1 MKRRITKQIKV
12 GKVGIGSDYPI
23 SVQSMTTTKTR
34 NTDETIQQVYELANN
49 GADIV
54 RVTCNDIEAA
64 KSLVNISTRSPVPI
78 IADIHFQ
85 YKLALA
91 AIEAGV
97 QGLRL
102 NPGNIRNE
110 KHIKAVAKEALL
122 ANVPIRI
129 GVNAGSLDKDI
140 SKKYGDSTPKALV
153 ESALKE
159 LKYLEEVEFHN
170 IKISVKHSNVPLMI
184 ESYRLLSEKVD
195 YPLHLG
201 VTEAG
206 PLPGGLIKSVSG
218 ISTLLSEGIG
228 DTIRFSFINHMF
240 AKWIKS
246 HRDLPMLINQW
257 ANVVRWEM
265 RTRLFLRTSEFL
277 WQEGHTAHKTQEEA
291 TSEALQMLDIYAEF
305 AENAAGVSV
314 VKGIKSANERF
325 AGATTTYSIEAMMK
339 DKKALQAGTS
349 HELGQNFSKA
359 FEIQYSD
366 ENNEL
371 QHPFQTSWGVSTRLI
386 GMIIM
391 AHGDDKGLQLPPKL
405 APTQSVLIPIIPNED
420 SKSVVLETVN
430 KLHEELRESYRMKID
445 DRDNISP
452 GFKFNEWELK
462 GVPLRIEIGPKDIEK
477 NSVVFSRRDGVDGKN
492 SISINEVSQKL
503 KDNLD
508 DIQSNL
514 LETSKNFRKDNT
526 IHVDSKAEL
535 IDTLNSTPGF
545 VTCYWDENTSDEIEI
560 KDLTKATLRCYL
572 LENEGSAKA
581 VNNESVEGKKAIF
594 SKAY

>member
-1 MKRRITKQIKV
+1 MVEKITPMSEDFNEWYTDIIQQAQLADYSPVKGTMVIRPYGYSLWEGVQAYLDKKFKETGHENAYFPLFIPNSFIQKEAEHV
-12 GKVGIGSDYPI
+12 EGFSPELATVTHAGGKELEEPLVVRPTS
-23 SVQSMTTTKTR
+23 
-34 NTDETIQQVYELANN
+34 ETI
-49 GADIV
+49 
-54 RVTCNDIEAA
+54 
-64 KSLVNISTRSPVPI
+64 
-78 IADIHFQ
+78 
-85 YKLALA
+85 
-91 AIEAGV
+91 
-97 QGLRL
+97 
-102 NPGNIRNE
+102 
-110 KHIKAVAKEALL
+110 
-122 ANVPIRI
+122 
-129 GVNAGSLDKDI
+129 
-140 SKKYGDSTPKALV
+140 
-153 ESALKE
+153 
-159 LKYLEEVEFHN
+159 
-170 IKISVKHSNVPLMI
+170 
-184 ESYRLLSEKVD
+184 
-195 YPLHLG
+195 
-201 VTEAG
+201 
-206 PLPGGLIKSVSG
+206 
-218 ISTLLSEGIG
+218 
-228 DTIRFSFINHMF
+228 INHMF

-246 HRDLPMLINQW
+246 HRDLPMLVNQW

-420 SKSVVLETVN
+420 SKSVVLEIVN
-430 KLHEELRESYRMKID
+430 KLHEELRESYRIKID

>member
-1 MKRRITKQIKV
+1 MVEKITPMSEDFNEWYTDIIQQAQLADYSPVKGTMVIRPYGYSLWEGVQAYLDKKFKETGHENAYFPLFIPNSFIQKEAEHV
-12 GKVGIGSDYPI
+12 EGFSPELATVTHAGGKELEEPLVVRPTS
-23 SVQSMTTTKTR
+23 
-34 NTDETIQQVYELANN
+34 ETI
-49 GADIV
+49 
-54 RVTCNDIEAA
+54 
-64 KSLVNISTRSPVPI
+64 
-78 IADIHFQ
+78 
-85 YKLALA
+85 
-91 AIEAGV
+91 
-97 QGLRL
+97 
-102 NPGNIRNE
+102 
-110 KHIKAVAKEALL
+110 
-122 ANVPIRI
+122 
-129 GVNAGSLDKDI
+129 
-140 SKKYGDSTPKALV
+140 
-153 ESALKE
+153 
-159 LKYLEEVEFHN
+159 
-170 IKISVKHSNVPLMI
+170 
-184 ESYRLLSEKVD
+184 
-195 YPLHLG
+195 
-201 VTEAG
+201 
-206 PLPGGLIKSVSG
+206 
-218 ISTLLSEGIG
+218 
-228 DTIRFSFINHMF
+228 INHMF

-246 HRDLPMLINQW
+246 HRDLPMLVNQW

-445 DRDNISP
+445 ERDNISP

-560 KDLTKATLRCYL
+560 KDLTKATIRCYL
-572 LENEGSAKA
+572 LENEDSAKA

>member
-1 MKRRITKQIKV
+1 MVEKITPMSEDFNEWYTDIIQQAQLADYSPVKGTMVIRPYGYSLWEGVQAYLDKKFKETGHENAYFPLFIPNSFIQKEAEHV
-12 GKVGIGSDYPI
+12 EGFSPELATVTHAGGKELEEPLVVRPTS
-23 SVQSMTTTKTR
+23 
-34 NTDETIQQVYELANN
+34 ETI
-49 GADIV
+49 
-54 RVTCNDIEAA
+54 
-64 KSLVNISTRSPVPI
+64 
-78 IADIHFQ
+78 
-85 YKLALA
+85 
-91 AIEAGV
+91 
-97 QGLRL
+97 
-102 NPGNIRNE
+102 
-110 KHIKAVAKEALL
+110 
-122 ANVPIRI
+122 
-129 GVNAGSLDKDI
+129 
-140 SKKYGDSTPKALV
+140 
-153 ESALKE
+153 
-159 LKYLEEVEFHN
+159 
-170 IKISVKHSNVPLMI
+170 
-184 ESYRLLSEKVD
+184 
-195 YPLHLG
+195 
-201 VTEAG
+201 
-206 PLPGGLIKSVSG
+206 
-218 ISTLLSEGIG
+218 
-228 DTIRFSFINHMF
+228 INHMF

-277 WQEGHTAHKTQEEA
+277 WQEGHTAHKTREEA

-526 IHVDSKAEL
+526 IHVDSKSEL

>member
-1 MKRRITKQIKV
+1 MVEKITPMSEDFNEWYTDIIQQAQLADYSPVKGTMVIRPYGYSLWEGVQAYLDKKFKETGHENAYFPLFIPNSFIQKEAEHV
-12 GKVGIGSDYPI
+12 EGFSPELATVTHAGGKELEEPLVVRPTS
-23 SVQSMTTTKTR
+23 
-34 NTDETIQQVYELANN
+34 ETI
-49 GADIV
+49 
-54 RVTCNDIEAA
+54 
-64 KSLVNISTRSPVPI
+64 
-78 IADIHFQ
+78 
-85 YKLALA
+85 
-91 AIEAGV
+91 
-97 QGLRL
+97 
-102 NPGNIRNE
+102 
-110 KHIKAVAKEALL
+110 
-122 ANVPIRI
+122 
-129 GVNAGSLDKDI
+129 
-140 SKKYGDSTPKALV
+140 
-153 ESALKE
+153 
-159 LKYLEEVEFHN
+159 
-170 IKISVKHSNVPLMI
+170 
-184 ESYRLLSEKVD
+184 
-195 YPLHLG
+195 
-201 VTEAG
+201 
-206 PLPGGLIKSVSG
+206 
-218 ISTLLSEGIG
+218 
-228 DTIRFSFINHMF
+228 INHMF

-291 TSEALQMLDIYAEF
+291 TSEALQMLDIYSEF

-477 NSVVFSRRDGVDGKN
+477 NSVVFSRRDGVDGKT
-492 SISINEVSQKL
+492 SISINEVSEKL

-572 LENEGSAKA
+572 LENEGSEKA

>member
-1 MKRRITKQIKV
+1 MVEKITPMSEDFNEWYTDIIQQAQLADYSPVKGTMVIRPYGYSLWEGVQAYLDKKFKETGHENAYFPLFIPNSFIQKEAEHV
-12 GKVGIGSDYPI
+12 EGFSPELATVTHAGGKELEEPLVVRPTS
-23 SVQSMTTTKTR
+23 
-34 NTDETIQQVYELANN
+34 ETIV
-49 GADIV
+49 
-54 RVTCNDIEAA
+54 
-64 KSLVNISTRSPVPI
+64 
-78 IADIHFQ
+78 
-85 YKLALA
+85 
-91 AIEAGV
+91 
-97 QGLRL
+97 
-102 NPGNIRNE
+102 
-110 KHIKAVAKEALL
+110 
-122 ANVPIRI
+122 
-129 GVNAGSLDKDI
+129 
-140 SKKYGDSTPKALV
+140 
-153 ESALKE
+153 
-159 LKYLEEVEFHN
+159 
-170 IKISVKHSNVPLMI
+170 
-184 ESYRLLSEKVD
+184 
-195 YPLHLG
+195 
-201 VTEAG
+201 
-206 PLPGGLIKSVSG
+206 
-218 ISTLLSEGIG
+218 
-228 DTIRFSFINHMF
+228 NHMF

-277 WQEGHTAHKTQEEA
+277 WQEGHTAHKNQEEA

-305 AENAAGVSV
+305 AENVAGVSV
-314 VKGIKSANERF
+314 VKGIKSANETF

-339 DKKALQAGTS
+339 DMKALQAGTS

-359 FEIQYSD
+359 FDIQYSD

-371 QHPFQTSWGVSTRLI
+371 QYPFQTSWGVSTRLI

-391 AHGDDKGLQLPPKL
+391 AHGDDQGLQLPPNL

-420 SKSVVLETVN
+420 SKSIVLETVN
-430 KLHEELRESYRMKID
+430 NLHKELRESYRIKID

-462 GVPLRIEIGPKDIEK
+462 GVPLRIEIGPKDIEN

-503 KDNLD
+503 KENLD
-508 DIQSNL
+508 DIQSIL
-514 LETSKNFRKDNT
+514 LETSKNFRKENT

-560 KDLTKATLRCYL
+560 KDLTKATLRCYQ
-572 LENEGSAKA
+572 LENEDSAKS

>member
-1 MKRRITKQIKV
+1 MVEKITPMSEDFNEWYTDIIQQAQLADYSPVKGTMVIRPYGYSLWEGVQAYLDKKFKETGHENAYFPLFIPNSFIQKEAEHV
-12 GKVGIGSDYPI
+12 EGFSPELATVTHAGGKELEEPLVVRPTS
-23 SVQSMTTTKTR
+23 
-34 NTDETIQQVYELANN
+34 ETI
-49 GADIV
+49 
-54 RVTCNDIEAA
+54 
-64 KSLVNISTRSPVPI
+64 
-78 IADIHFQ
+78 
-85 YKLALA
+85 
-91 AIEAGV
+91 
-97 QGLRL
+97 
-102 NPGNIRNE
+102 
-110 KHIKAVAKEALL
+110 
-122 ANVPIRI
+122 
-129 GVNAGSLDKDI
+129 
-140 SKKYGDSTPKALV
+140 
-153 ESALKE
+153 
-159 LKYLEEVEFHN
+159 
-170 IKISVKHSNVPLMI
+170 
-184 ESYRLLSEKVD
+184 
-195 YPLHLG
+195 
-201 VTEAG
+201 
-206 PLPGGLIKSVSG
+206 
-218 ISTLLSEGIG
+218 
-228 DTIRFSFINHMF
+228 INHMF

-246 HRDLPMLINQW
+246 HRDLPMLVNQW

-572 LENEGSAKA
+572 LENEVSAKA

>member
-1 MKRRITKQIKV
+1 MVEKITPMSEDFNEWYTDIIQQAQLADYSPVKGTMVIRPYGYSLWEGVQAYLDKKFKETGHENAYFPLFIPNSFIKKEAEHV
-12 GKVGIGSDYPI
+12 EGFSPELATVTHAGGKELEEPLVVRPTS
-23 SVQSMTTTKTR
+23 
-34 NTDETIQQVYELANN
+34 ETI
-49 GADIV
+49 
-54 RVTCNDIEAA
+54 
-64 KSLVNISTRSPVPI
+64 
-78 IADIHFQ
+78 
-85 YKLALA
+85 
-91 AIEAGV
+91 
-97 QGLRL
+97 
-102 NPGNIRNE
+102 
-110 KHIKAVAKEALL
+110 
-122 ANVPIRI
+122 
-129 GVNAGSLDKDI
+129 
-140 SKKYGDSTPKALV
+140 
-153 ESALKE
+153 
-159 LKYLEEVEFHN
+159 
-170 IKISVKHSNVPLMI
+170 
-184 ESYRLLSEKVD
+184 
-195 YPLHLG
+195 
-201 VTEAG
+201 
-206 PLPGGLIKSVSG
+206 
-218 ISTLLSEGIG
+218 
-228 DTIRFSFINHMF
+228 INHMF
-240 AKWIKS
+240 ARWIKS

-305 AENAAGVSV
+305 AENAAAVSV

-339 DKKALQAGTS
+339 DMKALQAGTS

-359 FEIQYSD
+359 FDIQYSD

-430 KLHEELRESYRMKID
+430 NLHEELRKDYRIKID

-462 GVPLRIEIGPKDIEK
+462 GVPLRIEIGPKDIEN
-477 NSVVFSRRDGVDGKN
+477 NSVVFSRRDGVNGKS
-492 SISINEVSQKL
+492 SISIDDVSQKL
-503 KDNLD
+503 KENLD

-514 LETSKNFRKDNT
+514 LETSKNFRKENT

-572 LENEGSAKA
+572 LDNEDSAKS

>member
-1 MKRRITKQIKV
+1 MVEKITPMSEDFNEWYTDIIQQAQLADYSPVKGTMVIRPYGYSLWEGVQAYLDKKFKETGHENAYFPLFIPNSFIQKEAEHV
-12 GKVGIGSDYPI
+12 EGFSPELATVTHAGGKELEEPLVVRPTS
-23 SVQSMTTTKTR
+23 
-34 NTDETIQQVYELANN
+34 ETI
-49 GADIV
+49 
-54 RVTCNDIEAA
+54 
-64 KSLVNISTRSPVPI
+64 
-78 IADIHFQ
+78 
-85 YKLALA
+85 
-91 AIEAGV
+91 
-97 QGLRL
+97 
-102 NPGNIRNE
+102 
-110 KHIKAVAKEALL
+110 
-122 ANVPIRI
+122 
-129 GVNAGSLDKDI
+129 
-140 SKKYGDSTPKALV
+140 
-153 ESALKE
+153 
-159 LKYLEEVEFHN
+159 
-170 IKISVKHSNVPLMI
+170 
-184 ESYRLLSEKVD
+184 
-195 YPLHLG
+195 
-201 VTEAG
+201 
-206 PLPGGLIKSVSG
+206 
-218 ISTLLSEGIG
+218 
-228 DTIRFSFINHMF
+228 INHMF

-246 HRDLPMLINQW
+246 HRDLPMLVNQW

-492 SISINEVSQKL
+492 SISISEVSEKL

>member
-1 MKRRITKQIKV
+1 MVEKITPMSEDFNEWYTDIIQQAQLADYSPVKGTMVIRPYGYSLWEGVQAYLDKKFKETGHENAYFPLFIPNSFIQKEAEHV
-12 GKVGIGSDYPI
+12 EGFSPELATVTHAGGKELEEPLVVRPTS
-23 SVQSMTTTKTR
+23 
-34 NTDETIQQVYELANN
+34 ETI
-49 GADIV
+49 
-54 RVTCNDIEAA
+54 
-64 KSLVNISTRSPVPI
+64 
-78 IADIHFQ
+78 
-85 YKLALA
+85 
-91 AIEAGV
+91 
-97 QGLRL
+97 
-102 NPGNIRNE
+102 
-110 KHIKAVAKEALL
+110 
-122 ANVPIRI
+122 
-129 GVNAGSLDKDI
+129 
-140 SKKYGDSTPKALV
+140 
-153 ESALKE
+153 
-159 LKYLEEVEFHN
+159 
-170 IKISVKHSNVPLMI
+170 
-184 ESYRLLSEKVD
+184 
-195 YPLHLG
+195 
-201 VTEAG
+201 
-206 PLPGGLIKSVSG
+206 
-218 ISTLLSEGIG
+218 
-228 DTIRFSFINHMF
+228 INHMF

-246 HRDLPMLINQW
+246 HRDLPMLVNQW

-581 VNNESVEGKKAIF
+581 VNNGSVEGKKAIF

>member
-1 MKRRITKQIKV
+1 MVEKITPMSEDFNEWYTDIIQQAQLADYSPVKGTMVIRPYGYSLWEGVQAYLDKKFKETGHENAYFPLFIPNSFIKKEAEHV
-12 GKVGIGSDYPI
+12 EGFSPELATVTHAGGKELEEPLVVRPTS
-23 SVQSMTTTKTR
+23 
-34 NTDETIQQVYELANN
+34 ETI
-49 GADIV
+49 
-54 RVTCNDIEAA
+54 
-64 KSLVNISTRSPVPI
+64 
-78 IADIHFQ
+78 
-85 YKLALA
+85 
-91 AIEAGV
+91 
-97 QGLRL
+97 
-102 NPGNIRNE
+102 
-110 KHIKAVAKEALL
+110 
-122 ANVPIRI
+122 
-129 GVNAGSLDKDI
+129 
-140 SKKYGDSTPKALV
+140 
-153 ESALKE
+153 
-159 LKYLEEVEFHN
+159 
-170 IKISVKHSNVPLMI
+170 
-184 ESYRLLSEKVD
+184 
-195 YPLHLG
+195 
-201 VTEAG
+201 
-206 PLPGGLIKSVSG
+206 
-218 ISTLLSEGIG
+218 
-228 DTIRFSFINHMF
+228 INHMF
-240 AKWIKS
+240 ARWIKS

-305 AENAAGVSV
+305 AENAAAVSV

-339 DKKALQAGTS
+339 DMRALQAGTS

-391 AHGDDKGLQLPPKL
+391 AHGDDKGLQLPPNL

-430 KLHEELRESYRMKID
+430 NLHEELRKDYRIKID

-462 GVPLRIEIGPKDIEK
+462 GVPLRIEIGPKDIEN
-477 NSVVFSRRDGVDGKN
+477 NSVVFSRRDGVNGKS
-492 SISINEVSQKL
+492 SISIDDVSQKL
-503 KDNLD
+503 KENLD

-514 LETSKNFRKDNT
+514 LETSKNFRKENT

-572 LENEGSAKA
+572 LDNEDSAKS